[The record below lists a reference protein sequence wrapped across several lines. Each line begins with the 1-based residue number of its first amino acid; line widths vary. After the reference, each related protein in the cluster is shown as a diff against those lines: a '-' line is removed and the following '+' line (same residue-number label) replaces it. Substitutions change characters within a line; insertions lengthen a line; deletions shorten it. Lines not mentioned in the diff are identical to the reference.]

1 MSIYFNFKTIF
12 YSNFGLQN
20 DTWIGLTDLRISES
34 ENQAQWIN
42 GQIANTSNLQPG
54 QPDGAT
60 EDCYAINGTGN
71 QEWFDDYCN
80 KLKYFVCE
88 KVCNDS
94 HIQYENRHFFVYES
108 WNYTEGGDFAMLD
121 NAEINNVFNH
131 YLYLWSSS
139 MWMGLRDINNEDN
152 INKFVWVDGTLADTY
167 TNWGAYIPLS
177 DRDCGLMARIGQ
189 DYKWLNLACNIF
201 LASLCEFES
210 ASTPVSP
217 TSAPSAITTVLSHY
231 YKQMDIEAE
240 YTGATD
246 IGRI

>member
-1 MSIYFNFKTIF
+1 
-12 YSNFGLQN
+12 
-20 DTWIGLTDLRISES
+20 
-34 ENQAQWIN
+34 
-42 GQIANTSNLQPG
+42 
-54 QPDGAT
+54 
-60 EDCYAINGTGN
+60 
-71 QEWFDDYCN
+71 
-80 KLKYFVCE
+80 
-88 KVCNDS
+88 
-94 HIQYENRHFFVYES
+94 
-108 WNYTEGGDFAMLD
+108 
-121 NAEINNVFNH
+121 
-131 YLYLWSSS
+131 

-167 TNWGAYIPLS
+167 TNWGAYMPLS

-210 ASTPVSP
+210 ASTPALP